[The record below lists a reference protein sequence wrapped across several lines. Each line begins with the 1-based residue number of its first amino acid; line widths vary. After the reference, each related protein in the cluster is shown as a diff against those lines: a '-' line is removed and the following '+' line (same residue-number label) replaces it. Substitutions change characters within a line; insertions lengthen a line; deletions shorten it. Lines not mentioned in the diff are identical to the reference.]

1 MNEAAAETKRMVT
14 VAGTA
19 TSRGF
24 VSGPVFLYAGDRDV
38 ALPEYTLPAEKVGAE
53 LARYREAR
61 AETRRQLEGVVT
73 DVSARVTGA
82 EADIF
87 KNHLVMLEDEVI
99 ISAIEKLIREERL
112 NVEAALHR
120 VVDKFRASFERMND
134 PYLRERARDLD
145 DVEKRSCGRSH
156 ALGDGHASAPVHPR
170 VRHEQGIRHKPCRP
184 ARARHGNPRRHGT
197 RRHHVPRERG

>member
-61 AETRRQLEGVVT
+61 AETRRQLEL
-73 DVSARVTGA
+73 S
-82 EADIF
+82 
-87 KNHLVMLEDEVI
+87 
-99 ISAIEKLIREERL
+99 LI
-112 NVEAALHR
+112 H
-120 VVDKFRASFERMND
+120 
-134 PYLRERARDLD
+134 
-145 DVEKRSCGRSH
+145 
-156 ALGDGHASAPVHPR
+156 
-170 VRHEQGIRHKPCRP
+170 I
-184 ARARHGNPRRHGT
+184 
-197 RRHHVPRERG
+197 